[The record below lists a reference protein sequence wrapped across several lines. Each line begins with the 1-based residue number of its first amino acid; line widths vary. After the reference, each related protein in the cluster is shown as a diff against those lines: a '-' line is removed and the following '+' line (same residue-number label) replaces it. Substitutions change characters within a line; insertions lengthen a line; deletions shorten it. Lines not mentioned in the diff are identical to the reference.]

1 MRLGR
6 HSYKVDYGHLAFLT
20 LLAGYITWYLFD
32 AISVSTKVNNLLLVS
47 PTAVFG
53 ILLALFVV
61 PQCFTR
67 ADKVPAVEAPEQYD
81 PLAPKLPTER
91 RQVIRMAIL
100 GAALGVFVISLAYVG
115 FDVAIFLFAVTAMAV
130 CGERRPLHLVA
141 FPAAVTLVTV
151 YGFKALMSY
160 PMSTL
165 LL

>member
-6 HSYKVDYGHLAFLT
+6 HEYKVDVGHLAFLT
-20 LLAGYITWYLFD
+20 LLAGYLIWYLLD

-53 ILLALFVV
+53 IFLALLVI

-67 ADKVPAVEAPEQYD
+67 ADRVQAAEDPEQYD

-91 RQVIRMAIL
+91 KQVIRMMIL
-100 GAALGVFVISLAYVG
+100 GAALGVFVFSLAVVG
-115 FDVAIFLFAVTAMAV
+115 FDVAIFLFAATAMAV

-141 FPAAVTLVTV
+141 FPAAVTLFTV

-160 PMSTL
+160 PMFTL
-165 LL
+165 IL